1 MPRRFSPVVGEVVM
15 KSVSRVM
22 CAGVG
27 AVLALAGGAAGQTGT
42 TTNIGFAFSAGAGE
56 ALWRNENFQSGQT
69 AAVSAGYGLADIG
82 ATSFL
87 ITSGSPM
94 QPPFRITRVGFLWTS
109 GFYPQ
114 FGIPFDATL
123 QDGIVVGTGRLQT
136 VGSTVTRTPSIFF
149 ESDPLQVPGA
159 PTDVTADAVWVT
171 VSFPET
177 DQPVIPT
184 GVDSF
189 TVGLKFQSDANIGGA
204 PDGNP
209 LAPSLVYA
217 TGSAATSPGVLN
229 PVFDAGSNPPRWIAY
244 PAAQRSLIMRVIT
257 APAPVTVTPCNIV
270 DITGIGGPPALP
282 DGLLTGDDFNAFVGG
297 FAAGDPLVDI
307 TGIGGPPAVPDG
319 LITGDDFVAFIS
331 LFAAGCP

>member
-1 MPRRFSPVVGEVVM
+1 M
-15 KSVSRVM
+15 KKLTSALV
-22 CAGVG
+22 CAGAG
-27 AVLALAGGAAGQTGT
+27 AVLWCAGGANAQTGT
-42 TTNIGFAFSAGAGE
+42 TTNIAFAFSAGQGE

-69 AAVSAGYGLADIG
+69 AAVSAGYSYGDIG
-82 ATSFL
+82 ATTFL
-87 ITSGSPM
+87 VNSLSPM

-114 FGIPFDATL
+114 LGIPFDATL

-136 VGSTVTRTPSIFF
+136 SGSTVLQTPTIFF

-171 VSFPET
+171 VAFPET

-189 TVGLKFQSDANIGGA
+189 TVGLQFQSDTNIGGA

-209 LAPSLVYA
+209 LSPSLVYA
-217 TGSAATSPGVLN
+217 TGSAATSLGILN
-229 PVFDAGSNPPRWIAY
+229 PVFDNGVTPPRWIAY
-244 PAAQRSLIMRVIT
+244 PAAQRSLILRVIT
-257 APAPVTVTPCNIV
+257 APFTGPATPCNLADV
-270 DITGIGGPPALP
+270 TGVGGPPALP
-282 DGLLTGDDFNAFVGG
+282 DGLITGDDFNAFVAA
-297 FAAGDPLVDI
+297 FSAGDPLSDI